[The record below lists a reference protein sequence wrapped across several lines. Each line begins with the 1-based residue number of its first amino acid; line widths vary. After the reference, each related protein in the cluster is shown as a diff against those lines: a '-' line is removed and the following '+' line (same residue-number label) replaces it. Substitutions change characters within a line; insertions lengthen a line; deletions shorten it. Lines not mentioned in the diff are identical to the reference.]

1 MSAAASRLAGTG
13 IATCLLA
20 LLLGV
25 AGCGGSSGE
34 ASTETTTT
42 EETATTQTETTT
54 TTTTTTEAPPAAR
67 MTIVVR
73 DGASVGG
80 IERRSVDKGDK
91 VTLVVT
97 ADLTDEVHLH
107 GYDLSADVAP
117 GQKARIV
124 FKATIPGRFEIE
136 LEERG
141 IHIGELEVRP

>member
-1 MSAAASRLAGTG
+1 M
-13 IATCLLA
+13 
-20 LLLGV
+20 
-25 AGCGGSSGE
+25 
-34 ASTETTTT
+34 ETTTT
-42 EETATTQTETTT
+42 QTETTTT
-54 TTTTTTEAPPAAR
+54 TTTTTTEAPPAATMR
-67 MTIVVR
+67 IVVR

-80 IERRSVDKGDK
+80 IKRRSVDKGDK

-97 ADLTDEVHLH
+97 ADLADKVHLH
-107 GYDLSADVAP
+107 GYDLSDNVAP